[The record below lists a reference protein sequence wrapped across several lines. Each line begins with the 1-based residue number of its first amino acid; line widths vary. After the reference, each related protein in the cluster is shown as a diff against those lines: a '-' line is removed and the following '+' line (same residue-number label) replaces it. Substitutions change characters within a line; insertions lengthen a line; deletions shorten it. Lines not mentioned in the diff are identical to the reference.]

1 MLKSRVTPGA
11 GYAFRQQRAPGT
23 NFKRARIIQHTGGK
37 KWEAEWINPG
47 PGLIDSVDSGQLIV
61 PCKGHKEFLMEEAGD
76 EFSNVDNA
84 NVAIRMRF
92 FYT

>member
-1 MLKSRVTPGA
+1 MLKSRVKPGA

-23 NFKRARIIQHTGGK
+23 PFKRVRIIQHTRGT
-37 KWEAEWINPG
+37 KWRAEWINPS
-47 PGLIDSVDSGQLIV
+47 PGLIEYVDSGQHIV

-76 EFSNVDNA
+76 EFPNVDHA
-84 NVAIRMRF
+84 TVAIRMPS